1 MAIRQLFPAL
11 LHLKRVISIK
21 SLYELQEEEEEEPQY
36 IANVEVKRDEL
47 LYDLSQKIEGLID
60 TKTDM

>member
-1 MAIRQLFPAL
+1 M
-11 LHLKRVISIK
+11 
-21 SLYELQEEEEEEPQY
+21 QEEEEEEPQY